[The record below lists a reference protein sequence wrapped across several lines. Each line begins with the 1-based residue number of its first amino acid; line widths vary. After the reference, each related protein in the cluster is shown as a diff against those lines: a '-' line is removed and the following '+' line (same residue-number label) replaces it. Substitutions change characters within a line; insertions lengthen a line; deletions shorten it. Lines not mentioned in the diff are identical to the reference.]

1 MRKGRALLLL
11 VLAAAVMTIAG
22 VVSVIRRG
30 FSAREQPSA
39 FENYLA
45 TSVRFLAVP
54 TGAKNKRNPFLTS
67 PDVLAEARA
76 HFADHCAICHAND
89 GSGKTEIGQNSY
101 PKAPDLRLPRTQ
113 RLTDGELYYTI
124 HNGLRLTGMPAW
136 GTEEKDDDSWKLV
149 VFIRHLPELTPTEER
164 EMESLNPKG
173 PAEKQEEEEEEQ
185 FLNGERSNPTPKQP
199 KYPRPSEEKR

>member
-1 MRKGRALLLL
+1 MRKGRAIFLL

-39 FENYLA
+39 LENYLA
-45 TSVRFLAVP
+45 TSVRALAVP
-54 TGAKNKRNPFLTS
+54 IRARNERNPFLPS

-89 GSGKTEIGQNSY
+89 GSGKTEIGQNLY
-101 PKAPDLRLPRTQ
+101 PKAPDMRLPRTQ
-113 RLTDGELYYTI
+113 KLTDGELYYTI
-124 HNGLRLTGMPAW
+124 HNGIRLTGMPAW
-136 GTEEKDDDSWKLV
+136 GADEKDDDSWKLV
-149 VFIRHLPELTPTEER
+149 LFIRHLPELTPREER

-173 PAEKQEEEEEEQ
+173 PAENQEEQEEEQ
-185 FLNGERSNPTPKQP
+185 FLNGEPGNPTPKQS
-199 KYPRPSEEKR
+199 KHSRRSEEK

>member
-1 MRKGRALLLL
+1 MRKGRAIFLL
-11 VLAAAVMTIAG
+11 VLAATVMTIAG

-45 TSVRFLAVP
+45 TSVHALAVP
-54 TGAKNKRNPFLTS
+54 TRARNERNPFLPS

-89 GSGKTEIGQNSY
+89 GSGKTEIGQNVY
-101 PKAPDLRLPRTQ
+101 PKAPDMRLPRTQ
-113 RLTDGELYYTI
+113 ELTDGELYYTI
-124 HNGLRLTGMPAW
+124 HNGIRLTGMPAW
-136 GTEEKDDDSWKLV
+136 GAEGKDDDSWKLV
-149 VFIRHLPELTPTEER
+149 LFIRHLPELTPREER

-173 PAEKQEEEEEEQ
+173 PEENQEEQEEEQ
-185 FLNGERSNPTPKQP
+185 FLNAEPRSPTPKQS
-199 KYPRPSEEKR
+199 KHSRPSEEK